1 MLKLAQSFMYA
12 LMVLDRRLG
21 REFRLVMRLVEK
33 ERIRAENL
41 LEGLILDL
49 VALRL
54 RIWSLLQLKHRSSQ
68 HVVLIPQG

>member
-21 REFRLVMRLVEK
+21 REFRLAMRLVEK

-41 LEGLILDL
+41 LEGLILD
-49 VALRL
+49 
-54 RIWSLLQLKHRSSQ
+54 
-68 HVVLIPQG
+68 